1 MKHNVSAAFQQN
13 PPHAK
18 NGTSDETINH
28 MPKNGTS
35 DETNQIDELFPMD
48 FETEMKEIDQ
58 VLAQKMLF
66 NVLPILHGNC

>member
-13 PPHAK
+13 PPHA
-18 NGTSDETINH
+18 
-28 MPKNGTS
+28 KNGTS

>member
-1 MKHNVSAAFQQN
+1 
-13 PPHAK
+13 
-18 NGTSDETINH
+18 

-35 DETNQIDELFPMD
+35 DETNQINELFPMD